1 MTNPGKNTA
10 LDTELTYWRAQAEQL
25 ELMVC
30 DLIMKNQHL
39 RMQAH
44 KDDCLACL
52 DLLRHRGVWENS
64 VFPAEATSQPSGA
77 VAGNSAVNLDSTR
90 SWTRQ

>member
-10 LDTELTYWRAQAEQL
+10 LETELTYWRFRAEQL
-25 ELMVC
+25 ETLVG

-52 DLLRHRGVWENS
+52 DPRRQRGGWEDP
-64 VFPAEATSQPSGA
+64 VFPLETTSQPSGA
-77 VAGNSAVNLDSTR
+77 VAEKSAANLDSTR
-90 SWTRQ
+90 SWTPQ